1 MTDVKITAYQHPN
14 PIPGSSHYP
23 CKFPFTYQGK
33 EYNKCFIGED
43 GWMDNFCAIDAL
55 GDDGKQCPGCW
66 KNETY
71 KVGRCY
77 GDRAGICYTDTPVPG
92 GKYNCNE

>member
-1 MTDVKITAYQHPN
+1 MTEEKITAEGAIMQPY
-14 PIPGSSHYP
+14 YP
-23 CKFPFTYQGK
+23 CKFPFTYQGQ
-33 EYNKCFIGED
+33 EYNKCFIAEND
-43 GWMDNFCAIDAL
+43 ANFCAIDAF

-92 GKYNCNE
+92 GKYNCNFMHLC